1 MDWQHLAAEGARS
14 VVAVPISASDTTG
27 DSSSNNGVIA
37 ALTIASSA
45 IDVIPADDTLQRFA
59 ALVATHVQHLTYT
72 TRRMEVE
79 RIVQRVITPLAAELS
94 VQQGRFKRVKNACGE
109 DVLCLDETRGL
120 RASRVGAA
128 AKVCWQVPTSRD
140 CHFTVYSCNRE
151 FHK

>member
-1 MDWQHLAAEGARS
+1 MAAVPVLASEVTNNRPSRES
-14 VVAVPISASDTTG
+14 VV
-27 DSSSNNGVIA
+27 A

-45 IDVIPADDTLQRFA
+45 IDVLPSDATLQRIA
-59 ALVATHVQHLTYT
+59 ELVAPHAQRLTYT

-120 RASRVGAA
+120 RGSRAGNA
-128 AKVCWQVPTSRD
+128 AKVRQYV
-140 CHFTVYSCNRE
+140 
-151 FHK
+151 

>member
-14 VVAVPISASDTTG
+14 VAAVPMSASENAESG
-27 DSSSNNGVIA
+27 LEQEPPIA

-45 IDVIPADDTLQRFA
+45 LDAMPSDELLRK
-59 ALVATHVQHLTYT
+59 LVAMVAPHAHRLGYT

-79 RIVQRVITPLAAELS
+79 RLVQRVVTPLAAELS

-120 RASRVGAA
+120 RGPRVRMSAKASIPTVSVRTARVLL
-128 AKVCWQVPTSRD
+128 QRP
-140 CHFTVYSCNRE
+140 
-151 FHK
+151 